1 MSTRGR
7 PWALGIGLLV
17 AFSAVFL
24 LGGHGAGP
32 IGMLLFLGW
41 RGWPLQMLVGWLAI
55 ALIISGLAVRDA
67 KQGLE
72 LRQGGGVVLAIAW
85 ITFALQSE
93 YFGVTLLT
101 SIPFLGC
108 LVGWAIA
115 VWPDGRSDESPTP
128 TEATVTKD
136 SVE

>member
-1 MSTRGR
+1 
-7 PWALGIGLLV
+7 
-17 AFSAVFL
+17 
-24 LGGHGAGP
+24 
-32 IGMLLFLGW
+32 
-41 RGWPLQMLVGWLAI
+41 MLVGWLAI